1 MYITYDSDSLFNW
14 LAFLPE
20 SHFYFPVQKLDGIFS
35 PPVLSLKSKL
45 GIQQYNV
52 LVKRLGSAFT
62 LPGAKSWYI
71 PTYNLLWTGSLT
83 LHVYFYHMLNG

>member
-52 LVKRLGSAFT
+52 LVKRLGSEARQ
-62 LPGAKSWYI
+62 S
-71 PTYNLLWTGSLT
+71 
-83 LHVYFYHMLNG
+83 